1 MHSLQPTDQLQTS
14 RAVCTFTYHCSSV
27 TGTVRAS
34 CHNRAPALGTEGRL
48 SYGHRW
54 RTVHSCSMT
63 EVEHWNV
70 RCLKR
75 WLSWCYN
82 RSANYDWS
90 STHQI
95 VLGTHMHENDEMANP
110 AVYFVQ
116 LNPNFWST
124 IGSTRRHISPWK
136 SYKRPLREL
145 AERTRITR
153 KTTPH
158 LNVS

>member
-34 CHNRAPALGTEGRL
+34 CHNRAPELGTEERL

-70 RCLKR
+70 RCLR
-75 WLSWCYN
+75 DGYLLSWCYN

-95 VLGTHMHENDEMANP
+95 VLGTHIHENDEMANL
-110 AVYFVQ
+110 AVYLCSSIQTSGLRLGV
-116 LNPNFWST
+116 LEDISHH
-124 IGSTRRHISPWK
+124 GSHTNAYCANWQSAPE
-136 SYKRPLREL
+136 SL
-145 AERTRITR
+145 AKQRLI
-153 KTTPH
+153 
-158 LNVS
+158 